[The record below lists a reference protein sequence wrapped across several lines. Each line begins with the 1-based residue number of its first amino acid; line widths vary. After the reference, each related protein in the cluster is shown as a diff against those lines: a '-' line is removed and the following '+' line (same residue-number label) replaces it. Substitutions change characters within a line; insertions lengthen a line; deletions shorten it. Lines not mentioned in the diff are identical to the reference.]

1 MSVIYIIKNSVN
13 NKVYIGQTKN
23 SAKWRFKKHIS
34 QRNCKYKSPALCKA
48 MEEIGIDKFWVE
60 TLEEGNF
67 TREEAEAKEIYYI
80 KHFNS
85 VSPNGYNLQYGG
97 HSKNIADETRER
109 MSKAMKGRKIIWND
123 KVSKSVK
130 RLWSDPEYKEQ
141 MRKAHSHERIILD
154 EEKMLELRNSGVTI
168 KKLADFFGVSYC
180 TIEKRLKKYET
191 N

>member
-1 MSVIYIIKNSVN
+1 M
-13 NKVYIGQTKN
+13 
-23 SAKWRFKKHIS
+23 
-34 QRNCKYKSPALCKA
+34 
-48 MEEIGIDKFWVE
+48 
-60 TLEEGNF
+60 
-67 TREEAEAKEIYYI
+67 
-80 KHFNS
+80 
-85 VSPNGYNLQYGG
+85 QYGG

-130 RLWSDPEYKEQ
+130 RLWSDLEYKEQ